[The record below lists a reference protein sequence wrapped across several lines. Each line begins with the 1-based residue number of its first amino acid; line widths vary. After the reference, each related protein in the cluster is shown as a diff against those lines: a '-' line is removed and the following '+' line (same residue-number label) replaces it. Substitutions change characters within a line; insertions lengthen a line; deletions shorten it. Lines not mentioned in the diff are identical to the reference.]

1 MAKGFSA
8 RDLSSSS
15 EVHDP
20 SGLKWAA
27 STSGVASAELFL
39 AYSDEENDGRVRVTV
54 DVDVNCEKEE
64 KREARTE

>member
-54 DVDVNCEKEE
+54 DVNCEKEE